1 MVARERLPI
10 GQQIVFLDTRDLARA
25 ADFYERVIG
34 LRLARD
40 QGTVRIYHV
49 CGAAYIGFC
58 QNDDAPEPA
67 SKVVLT
73 LVTENVDEWLAHLKH
88 HAVEIVKEPAENP
101 SYRIYNGFARDPS
114 GYLIEIQRFREPLE

>member
-10 GQQIVFLDTRDLARA
+10 DQQVTFPDTRDLARA

-49 CGAAYIGFC
+49 CGTAYIGVC
-58 QNDDAPEPA
+58 QNDAAPEPA
-67 SKVVLT
+67 LKVVLT
-73 LVTENVDEWLAHLKH
+73 LVTENVDEWSARLKH
-88 HAVEIVKEPAENP
+88 HAVEIVKEPA
-101 SYRIYNGFARDPS
+101 D
-114 GYLIEIQRFREPLE
+114 